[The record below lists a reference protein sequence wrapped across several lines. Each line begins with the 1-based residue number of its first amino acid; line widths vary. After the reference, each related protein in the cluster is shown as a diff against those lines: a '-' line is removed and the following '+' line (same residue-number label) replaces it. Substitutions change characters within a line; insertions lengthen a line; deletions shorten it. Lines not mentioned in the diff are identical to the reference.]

1 MEPTAAAARAA
12 VFGYFGINGTA
23 LALWVAHIP
32 DIKRDLDLSSLQLGA
47 ALLVVAGGALAAM
60 QIAGRLI
67 DRAGSAAVTR
77 AGGTALPLTLLGPA
91 FAPSLPWLV
100 LSLAL
105 LGAANGLM
113 DVSMNGQ
120 AVEVERRYGRPIM
133 SAFHAVFSVGG
144 VAGAGAG
151 ALLLGLDVP
160 REISLPAAALILGS
174 AAVALRSRL
183 LPKPAPSDTDDA
195 DEDKTRAKGR
205 LPLLATLLGCVAFS
219 SMVVEGAAADWG
231 GVHLQETVD
240 ADNGVAALAYAA
252 FAGAMTT
259 GRALGDRIVARH
271 GSVMVV
277 RWGGTTAAAGL
288 ALVVW
293 SGHLVP
299 ILLGWLLAGA
309 GVSTVVPQI
318 FTAAGNLS
326 TDQSGAALARAATL
340 GYFGFLA
347 GPPLVGSLA
356 DRTSLSTAL
365 LTPLLL
371 AVTVALSGPLIRR
384 AGASAPTPAP
394 AGPAAH
400 PDTPAAA
407 TGGPPPATH
416 RTTEPS
422 GEK

>member
-1 MEPTAAAARAA
+1 
-12 VFGYFGINGTA
+12 
-23 LALWVAHIP
+23 
-32 DIKRDLDLSSLQLGA
+32 
-47 ALLVVAGGALAAM
+47 
-60 QIAGRLI
+60 
-67 DRAGSAAVTR
+67 
-77 AGGTALPLTLLGPA
+77 
-91 FAPSLPWLV
+91 
-100 LSLAL
+100 
-105 LGAANGLM
+105 
-113 DVSMNGQ
+113 
-120 AVEVERRYGRPIM
+120 M

-144 VAGAGAG
+144 VVGAGVG
-151 ALLLGLDVP
+151 ALLLSLDVP
-160 REISLPAAALILGS
+160 REISLPVAAVVLGS
-174 AAVALRSRL
+174 AAVALRCRL
-183 LPKPAPSDTDDA
+183 LPKVAPSDTDDA
-195 DEDKTRAKGR
+195 KEEGAGAMGR

-252 FAGAMTT
+252 FAAAMTT
-259 GRALGDRIVARH
+259 GRALGDRIVARY

-277 RWGGTTAAAGL
+277 RWGGATAAAGL

-318 FTAAGNLS
+318 FTAVGNLS

-356 DRTSLSTAL
+356 DWTSLSTAL
-365 LTPLLL
+365 LIPLLL

-384 AGASAPTPAP
+384 AGAGGPTPARTR
-394 AGPAAH
+394 AAAH
-400 PDTPAAA
+400 PDVSTTAAH
-407 TGGPPPATH
+407 TDGPPPAVHHTI
-416 RTTEPS
+416 EPS